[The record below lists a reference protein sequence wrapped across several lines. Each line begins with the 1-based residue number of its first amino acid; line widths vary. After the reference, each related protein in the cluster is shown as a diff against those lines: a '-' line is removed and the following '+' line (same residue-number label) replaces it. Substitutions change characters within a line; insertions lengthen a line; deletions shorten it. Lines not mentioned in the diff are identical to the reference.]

1 MGHLKKALVFY
12 LYSNNN
18 AGDMAICM
26 GAIDFLKSAGF
37 EITFVS
43 RYSDRDEE
51 FLDSARYV
59 HKYHPDIRIEPGVF
73 SFNRSSSYV
82 AKLAAYAHGFVR
94 CVLPIRDKRLEEL
107 IREADAVFFNGG
119 NLLRCDG
126 FADVSRLYALFYP
139 LQIAK
144 KMGKPLICLPQS
156 TASVSRLGK
165 TILGRCISLFD
176 LVAIRESLSCMAIRA
191 LFPDAPCTQAIDL
204 AFFIEKKQD
213 LQMPFKQFNNR
224 IALVLRESGIGD
236 IGNLEDKRIAEMS
249 KGIVDFVERHS
260 DERFV
265 IVVQT
270 KKDRDY
276 SYRMLKELD
285 SSRVD
290 IIEEHDPIRLIGLY
304 EQCKALITMRLHAG
318 ILAIRAG
325 TPVIGFFDPSWG
337 LKNKGIMGDFRMGY
351 AEDPSALNDQYAITL
366 GRFSVRDIERRIL
379 LQSQSLINN
388 IERISDRS

>member
-43 RYSDRDEE
+43 RYSDRNEE

-59 HKYHPDIRIEPGVF
+59 HKYHPDIMIESGVF
-73 SFNRSSSYV
+73 TFNRSSSYV

-94 CVLPIRDKRLEEL
+94 YVLPIRDKRLEEL
-107 IREADAVFFNGG
+107 IRETDVVFFNGG

-126 FADVSRLYALFYP
+126 FADISRLYALFYP

-144 KMGKPLICLPQS
+144 KIGKPLICLPQS
-156 TASVSRLGK
+156 TANVSRLGK
-165 TILGRCISLFD
+165 TILERCISLFD
-176 LVAIRESLSCMAIRA
+176 LVAIRESLSYKAIKV
-191 LFPDAPCTQAIDL
+191 LFPNIPCAQSIDL
-204 AFFIEKKQD
+204 AFFIEKLD
-213 LQMPFKQFNNR
+213 SDTSFMQFNNR
-224 IALVLRESGIGD
+224 VALVLRESGIGD
-236 IGNLEDKRIAEMS
+236 IGNLEDRRIAEMS
-249 KGIVDFVERHS
+249 KGIVDFAERHP

-276 SYRMLKELD
+276 SYRMLKEID
-285 SSRVD
+285 SSRID
-290 IIEEHDPIRLIGLY
+290 IIEEHDPIRLVSLY

-337 LKNKGIMGDFRMGY
+337 LKNKGIMCDFRMGY
-351 AEDPSALNDQYAITL
+351 AENPSALDDQYAITL
-366 GRFSVRDIERRIL
+366 ERFNVHDVERHISR
-379 LQSQSLINN
+379 QKQGLINS

>member
-43 RYSDRDEE
+43 RYSDRNEE

-59 HKYHPDIRIEPGVF
+59 HKYHPDIKIESGVF
-73 SFNRSSSYV
+73 TFNRSSSYV

-94 CVLPIRDKRLEEL
+94 YVLPIRDKRLEEL
-107 IREADAVFFNGG
+107 IRETDVVFFNGG

-126 FADVSRLYALFYP
+126 FADISRLYALFYP

-144 KMGKPLICLPQS
+144 KIGKPLICLPQS
-156 TASVSRLGK
+156 TANVSRLGK
-165 TILGRCISLFD
+165 TILERCISLFD
-176 LVAIRESLSCMAIRA
+176 LVAIRESLSYKAIKV
-191 LFPDAPCTQAIDL
+191 LFPNIPCAQSIDL
-204 AFFIEKKQD
+204 AFFIEKLD
-213 LQMPFKQFNNR
+213 SDTSFMQFNNR
-224 IALVLRESGIGD
+224 VALVLRESGIGD
-236 IGNLEDKRIAEMS
+236 IGNLEDRRIAEMS
-249 KGIVDFVERHS
+249 KGIVDFVERHP

-276 SYRMLKELD
+276 SYRMLKEID
-285 SSRVD
+285 SPRID
-290 IIEEHDPIRLIGLY
+290 IIEEHDPIRLVSLY

-337 LKNKGIMGDFRMGY
+337 LKNKGIMCDFRMGY
-351 AEDPSALNDQYAITL
+351 AENPSALDDQYAITL
-366 GRFSVRDIERRIL
+366 ERFNVHDVERHISR
-379 LQSQSLINN
+379 QKQGLINS

>member
-43 RYSDRDEE
+43 RYSDRNEE

-59 HKYHPDIRIEPGVF
+59 HKYHPDIKIESGVF
-73 SFNRSSSYV
+73 TFNRSSSYV

-94 CVLPIRDKRLEEL
+94 YVLPIRDKRLEEL
-107 IREADAVFFNGG
+107 IRETDVVFFNGG

-126 FADVSRLYALFYP
+126 FADISRLYALFYP

-144 KMGKPLICLPQS
+144 KIGKPLICLPQS
-156 TASVSRLGK
+156 TANVSRLGK
-165 TILGRCISLFD
+165 TILERCISLFD
-176 LVAIRESLSCMAIRA
+176 LVAIRESLSYKAIKV
-191 LFPDAPCTQAIDL
+191 LFPNIPCAQSIDL
-204 AFFIEKKQD
+204 AFFIEKLD
-213 LQMPFKQFNNR
+213 SDTSFIQFNNR
-224 IALVLRESGIGD
+224 VALVLRESGIGD
-236 IGNLEDKRIAEMS
+236 IGNLEDRRIAEMS
-249 KGIVDFVERHS
+249 KGIVDFAERHP

-276 SYRMLKELD
+276 SYRMLKEID
-285 SSRVD
+285 SSRID
-290 IIEEHDPIRLIGLY
+290 IIEEHDPIRLVSLY

-337 LKNKGIMGDFRMGY
+337 LKNKGIMCDFRMGY
-351 AEDPSALNDQYAITL
+351 AENPSALDDQYAITL
-366 GRFSVRDIERRIL
+366 ERFNVHDVERHISR
-379 LQSQSLINN
+379 QKQGLINS